1 MLRRLTPPRL
11 ASWSLCAALALA
23 AAAPLALVPRSTS
36 AAIPGLRPGGLAI
49 PTSSPASA
57 PTTAEAPYAPEKV
70 VVGYAPSDSPSANA
84 AIAHAAGAV
93 DPIELGSHTRVLTLG
108 AHASVRG
115 ALARLR
121 HTRGVAWA
129 VPDYIAHAAVMPRSH
144 TSASAAELLGPATPS
159 HTTASAAKLLGPA
172 TSPHTAASAAEL
184 LEPATPS
191 HGGASSTAASGTG
204 TTAGASGTSSTTASA
219 SRVDPTTAA
228 TPGEPF
234 PNDPGLANTP
244 GGWSKLQWNFDG
256 EYGVEAL
263 GAWQNLIADHA
274 PGGQGVVVAVLD
286 TGVAYADRGRFR
298 MSPDFYRYQF
308 VAGWDFVAHNRYPN
322 DRNGHGTDVAGT
334 IAEATNNGKG
344 LTGLAYGVRI
354 MPVRVLNGE
363 GNGDAATIAKGVRF
377 AVNHGA
383 RVINLSLEFPGGITA
398 SDIPE
403 LISALR
409 YAHRH
414 RVVVA
419 AAAGNEAHSAA
430 AFPARAPNVIAVGA
444 STEHGCLASYSNF
457 GTGVT
462 LVAPGG
468 GPDANLPG
476 DPNCN
481 PDLASGRDVFQVT
494 FLGTSPRQF
503 GIPGGYEGTSMATPH
518 VAATAAMIIASGVLG
533 RHPTPAQVE
542 ARLIA
547 TARPLGGPSDSRL
560 YGAGLLDAAAATAP
574 GGPGAVTH

>member
-1 MLRRLTPPRL
+1 MPRRLTSTRPSAPAGHIARWL
-11 ASWSLCAALALA
+11 ACTALALA
-23 AAAPLALVPRSTS
+23 IAAPLALIPRSTS
-36 AAIPGLRPGGLAI
+36 AAIPGRPPGEPPI
-49 PTSSPASA
+49 PTPARFARSTASA
-57 PTTAEAPYAPEKV
+57 AQAPYAPGEV
-70 VVGYAPSDSPSANA
+70 VVGYAPPDSSSARA

-93 DPIELGSHTRVLTLG
+93 DPIELEPNTRVLTLG
-108 AHASVRG
+108 AHASVSR

-121 HTRGVAWA
+121 RTRGVAWA

-144 TSASAAELLGPATPS
+144 ATPVSGAELTGSAASLAGISATTSKASASA
-159 HTTASAAKLLGPA
+159 
-172 TSPHTAASAAEL
+172 TS
-184 LEPATPS
+184 
-191 HGGASSTAASGTG
+191 
-204 TTAGASGTSSTTASA
+204 
-219 SRVDPTTAA
+219 R
-228 TPGEPF
+228 PF
-234 PNDPGLANTP
+234 PDDPGLAKVP
-244 GGWSKLQWNFDG
+244 GGWEKLQWNFVG
-256 EYGVEAL
+256 EFGVNAK
-263 GAWQNLIADHA
+263 GAWENLIADHA
-274 PGGQGVVVAVLD
+274 AGGRGVTVAVLD
-286 TGVAYADRGRFR
+286 TGVAYANRGRFR
-298 MSPDFYRYQF
+298 ISPDFYRYQF

-354 MPVRVLNGE
+354 MPVRVLNSE
-363 GNGDAATIAKGVRF
+363 GNGDAATIARGVRF

-409 YAHRH
+409 YANRH
-414 RVVVA
+414 RVVVV

-430 AFPARAPNVIAVGA
+430 AYPARAPNVIAVGA

-462 LVAPGG
+462 IVAPGG

-476 DPNCN
+476 DPNCQ

-518 VAATAAMIIASGVLG
+518 VAATAAMIIAAGVLG
-533 RHPTPAQVE
+533 RHPTPAQVA

-574 GGPGAVTH
+574 GGPGAVTR

>member
-1 MLRRLTPPRL
+1 VASRAIIITNPMSHRLSSTRLARRL
-11 ASWSLCAALALA
+11 ACVALVLA
-23 AAAPLALVPRSTS
+23 AAAPLALVPGSTS
-36 AAIPGLRPGGLAI
+36 AANPGRPPGGPVI
-49 PTSSPASA
+49 PTSSPPSA
-57 PTTAEAPYAPEKV
+57 PTTAEAPYAPGKV
-70 VVGYAPSDSPSANA
+70 VVGYAPSDTPTANA

-93 DPIELGSHTRVLTLG
+93 DPIELESHTRVLTLG
-108 AHASVRG
+108 AHASVPG

-129 VPDYIAHAAVMPRSH
+129 TPDYIAHAAVMPRSH
-144 TSASAAELLGPATPS
+144 A
-159 HTTASAAKLLGPA
+159 
-172 TSPHTAASAAEL
+172 AASAAEL
-184 LEPATPS
+184 ADPA
-191 HGGASSTAASGTG
+191 A
-204 TTAGASGTSSTTASA
+204 TTAVA
-219 SRVDPTTAA
+219 
-228 TPGEPF
+228 GEPF
-234 PNDPGLANTP
+234 PNDPGLAKTP
-244 GGWSKLQWNFDG
+244 GGWSQLQWNFDG
-256 EYGVEAL
+256 EYGVEAP

-274 PGGQGVVVAVLD
+274 PGGRGVVVAVLD
-286 TGVAYADRGRFR
+286 TGVAYANRGRFR

-354 MPVRVLNGE
+354 MPVRVLNSE

-414 RVVVA
+414 RVVVV

-494 FLGTSPRQF
+494 FLGASPRQF

-518 VAATAAMIIASGVLG
+518 VAATAAMIIAAGVLG

-574 GGPGAVTH
+574 GGPGAVAH